1 MMTASE
7 AQSYPRVLVIRGG
20 AIGDFILTL
29 PAIRLI
35 RENIPDVRIEILG
48 YKPIVELAVSAGLAE
63 TVRSLEHGSMARLFV
78 PNVSLDSEL
87 LDYFRGFN
95 LVVSYLYDPDG
106 YFRGNMERIGVR
118 TFLAASHHVE
128 PGAGHAAAQLARPLE
143 KLAMYLADPA
153 PQIGLVVPA
162 ESSGGRP
169 VIAIHPGSGSLK
181 KNWPT
186 ANWSRLGRELSEVF
200 PHCRLALI
208 TGEAEA
214 ERAVTQFML
223 EGWRGLDFLHWDQLP
238 LTQLAVNLSTCA
250 AFLGHDSG
258 ISHLAAACG
267 LPCLLLFGPTDAAT
281 WAPRNVGVRV
291 LSDVSGDLQR
301 MPFEI
306 VRAAAGG
313 LIEGL
318 PDKKCARGL

>member
-1 MMTASE
+1 MLQDQPA
-7 AQSYPRVLVIRGG
+7 APRALVIRGG

-29 PAIRLI
+29 PAIRLL
-35 RENIPDVRIEILG
+35 RDSIPDVRIEILG

-63 TVRSLEHGSMARLFV
+63 SVRNLEHGSMAKLFV
-78 PNVSLDSEL
+78 PNVTIDREL

-106 YFRGNMERIGVR
+106 YFRGNMDRIGVR

-128 PGAGHAAAQLARPLE
+128 PGAGHAAAQLAKPLE
-143 KLAMYLADPA
+143 KLAMYLDDPA
-153 PQIGLVVPA
+153 PRIKLEVTCDL
-162 ESSGGRP
+162 SSDRKI
-169 VIAIHPGSGSLK
+169 IAIHSGSGSLK

-186 ANWSRLGRELSEVF
+186 CNWSRLGRELSEVF
-200 PHCRLALI
+200 PHCQLALI

-214 ERAVTQFML
+214 ERGVTQSML

-238 LTQLAVNLSTCA
+238 LTQLAVNLSTSA

-281 WAPRNVGVRV
+281 WAPRNAGVQV
-291 LSDVSGDLQR
+291 LTDASGDLQR
-301 MPFEI
+301 MSFEI

-318 PDKKCARGL
+318 ERVS

>member
-1 MMTASE
+1 MQRDTPS
-7 AQSYPRVLVIRGG
+7 PRVLVIRGG

-29 PAIRLI
+29 PAIRLL
-35 RENIPDVRIEILG
+35 RNSIPEVRIEILG

-63 TVRSLEHGSMARLFV
+63 SVRSLEHGSMAKLFV
-78 PNVSLDSEL
+78 PGVTLDREL
-87 LDYFRGFN
+87 LEYFRGFN

-128 PGAGHAAAQLARPLE
+128 PGAGHAAVQLARPLE
-143 KLAMYLADPA
+143 KLAMYLDDPA
-153 PQIGLVVPA
+153 PQIGLAVPTNH
-162 ESSGGRP
+162 SRGSP

-200 PHCRLALI
+200 PHCRLALV

-214 ERAVTQFML
+214 ERGVTKVML
-223 EGWRGLDFLHWDQLP
+223 EGWRELDFLHWDQMP
-238 LTQLAVNLSTCA
+238 LTQLAANLSTCA

-267 LPCLLLFGPTDAAT
+267 LPCLLLFGPSDPAT
-281 WAPRNVGVRV
+281 WAPVNAGVKV
-291 LSDVSGDLQR
+291 LSEASGDLQR
-301 MPFEI
+301 MPFEM

-313 LIEGL
+313 LIGGL
-318 PDKKCARGL
+318 PDKKSASGL